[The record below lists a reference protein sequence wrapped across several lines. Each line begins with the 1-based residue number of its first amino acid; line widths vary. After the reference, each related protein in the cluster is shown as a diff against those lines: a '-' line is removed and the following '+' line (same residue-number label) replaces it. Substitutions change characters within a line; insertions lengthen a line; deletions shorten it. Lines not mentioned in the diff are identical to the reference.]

1 MINGVMAAPIIMVM
15 MLLASNPRVMG
26 EFTLSAALRAFG
38 WLTAAVMALCAAGLF
53 VTMFI

>member
-1 MINGVMAAPIIMVM
+1 MAAPIIVVM

-26 EFTLSAALRAFG
+26 EFTLSATLRVFG
-38 WLTAAVMALCAAGLF
+38 WLTAAVMALCAVGLF